1 MKLKEAIDKRWL
13 IINLHVLENEASHL
27 CKEDIDESN
36 SQYQL
41 VPPNNHRHNEA
52 ERAIRTFKEHF
63 IRVLAGED
71 AKFPMSMWDHLLEK
85 NNNQCENTS
94 SK

>member
-1 MKLKEAIDKRWL
+1 M
-13 IINLHVLENEASHL
+13 LENEASHL

-71 AKFPMSMWDHLLEK
+71 AKFPMSMCDHLLEK
-85 NNNQCENTS
+85 IIINVKILRQ
-94 SK
+94 SKVHHYLST